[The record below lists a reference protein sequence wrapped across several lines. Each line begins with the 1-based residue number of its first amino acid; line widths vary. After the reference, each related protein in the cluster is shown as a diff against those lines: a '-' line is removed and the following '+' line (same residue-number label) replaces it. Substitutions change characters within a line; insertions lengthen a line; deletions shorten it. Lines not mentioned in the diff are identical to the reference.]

1 MNYQR
6 MVAAGLVCAVLLS
19 LPLSSSAVRKGSGG
33 PKAAGTPVLT
43 ETAPAV
49 SKGLRFSEIE
59 TRVRE
64 NNLNVKAA
72 REGLEQVEAM
82 DWSKAIRELD
92 DAIDDLDDLIDT
104 MSDSSS
110 LNMATAV
117 ESMATAMAMTQAA
130 QTEEEMILANQAA
143 AAAIAGSAAQIS
155 AQTTIATYSAAQ
167 AESLKSSLETMEDQR
182 DDLVKQKNDYP
193 KTIEDTRRMVESTV
207 DQIVSGAESL
217 YLTILST
224 QLQYASLKDTLSS
237 TGNTVKEMELRFELG
252 QIPAQTLLQ
261 VQNGYKT
268 LDSTVSSLESTLKT
282 LRSSLQS
289 LLGETP
295 DGNLTLADTPSIT
308 ASQIGSISYDADLE
322 KAKKVSYTLYNAARS
337 VEKAKDEMD
346 TARNDNGRNSYQ
358 YEMAEH
364 AYQSAIFQN
373 DAAVASFELAFQKL
387 FQAIAPA
394 QTTLSVKEADL
405 TYQEQLCAAAELKFQ
420 QGNISANARQ
430 EAVNARES
438 ARRDVE
444 AARLDLFT
452 AWHAY
457 RQAVEK
463 GLAGG

>member
-6 MVAAGLVCAVLLS
+6 MVAAGLACAALLTI
-19 LPLSSSAVRKGSGG
+19 PLSASAVRKGSGG
-33 PKAAGTPVLT
+33 PKSAGTPALT
-43 ETAPAV
+43 ATVP
-49 SKGLRFSEIE
+49 SKGQGLRFSEIE
-59 TRVRE
+59 SRVRE

-72 REGLEQVEAM
+72 REGLAQAEAM
-82 DWSKAIRELD
+82 DWSEAINELD
-92 DAIDDLDDLIDT
+92 EAIDDLDELIDT

-110 LNMATAV
+110 MNMASAV

-167 AESLKSSLETMEDQR
+167 AESLKSSLESMEDQR
-182 DDLVKQKNDYP
+182 DDLVKQMRDYP
-193 KTIEDTRRMVESTV
+193 KTIEDTKRMVESTV

-217 YLTILST
+217 YLSILST
-224 QLQYASLKDTLSS
+224 QLQYASLKDTLTA
-237 TGNTVKEMELRFELG
+237 TGNTVKEMELRFDLG
-252 QIPAQTLLQ
+252 QISAQTLLQ
-261 VQNGYKT
+261 VRNGFKT
-268 LDSTVSSLESTLKT
+268 LDSTVSGLENTLKT
-282 LRSSLQS
+282 LQSSLQS

-308 ASQIGSISYDADLE
+308 ASQIGNISYEADLE
-322 KAKKVSYTLYNAARS
+322 KAKKARYTLYNAARS

-346 TARNDNGRNSYQ
+346 TARNDEGSNSYQ
-358 YEMAEH
+358 YKMAEH
-364 AYQSAIFQN
+364 AYQSAVYQN
-373 DAAVASFELAFQKL
+373 DATIASFELAFQKL
-387 FQAIAPA
+387 YQAIAPA
-394 QTTLSVKEADL
+394 QSALAVKEADL
-405 TYQEQLCAAAELKFQ
+405 TYQEQVCATAELKYQ

-430 EAVNARES
+430 EAVNARQS

-463 GLAGG
+463 GLTGS